1 MKKEIPKKFGTSVFI
16 NCPFDEEYKLLLQPM
31 LFTLVYVGL
40 CPRLASEKSDSL
52 EQRIEKIL
60 RLIKECKYSIHDLSR
75 LKSKKAKEFA
85 RLNMP
90 FELGIEYGCRRI
102 AKDHLRTKRGLIFE
116 QKRYEVQKA
125 LSDLNGVD
133 IKCHN
138 NKPAQAVQ
146 ALQHWLIETVG
157 LNDVDSPSVIWDTFN
172 EFDGDFYKRRKA
184 QGYSK
189 IDLRAMPVPEYIRF
203 IKEWVASKQ

>member
-16 NCPFDEEYKLLLQPM
+16 NCPFDEEYKLLLQPI

-40 CPRLASEKSDSL
+40 CPRLASETSDSL
-52 EQRIEKIL
+52 EPRIEKIL
-60 RLIKECKYSIHDLSR
+60 RLIQECKYSIHDLSR
-75 LKSKKAKEFA
+75 LKSQKANEFA

-90 FELGIEYGCRRI
+90 FELGIDYGCRRI
-102 AKDHLRTKRGLIFE
+102 AKNHLGIKQSLIFE
-116 QKRYEVQKA
+116 KKRYEIQKA

-138 NKPAQAVQ
+138 NKPIHTIR
-146 ALQHWLIETVG
+146 ALQQWLIETVG
-157 LNDVDSPSVIWDTFN
+157 MNDVESPSLIWRKFN
-172 EFDGDFYKRRKA
+172 KFIEDFSGRRKA

-189 IDLRAMPVPEYIRF
+189 ADLRAMPVPQYIEF
-203 IKEWVASKQ
+203 IKQWIASKR